1 MAALITNLATNV
13 TAPVN
18 YQLMEGLLSSA
29 KKRLPLFNGALQGEL
44 QKNSGAY
51 SVRWER
57 IENLAVATTAL
68 SEPTGNATFFNGRDA
83 VNPTVTR
90 VDATMAKYGNAITL
104 TEEVDLVQ
112 VNARAMRFMDTLGAN
127 AGESLNELMIDAVQA
142 GATTT
147 MTRFGTGVASEGA
160 VTDDITLND
169 IKYVVNQLNRN
180 SAMKVDAMGMGS
192 TNIGTAPIREAYFGI
207 CHPDIEEDIRGLT
220 GFTGVEKYAGYT
232 STYPGE
238 FGTVGGVRFCSS
250 ELAGMITA
258 DAGATDAALRSTTG
272 TVIDVYDTFIY
283 GMEAFGSVGLGER
296 HAEAIYKMYD
306 KVPTVDLIYKAPGS
320 SGVADPFDEVG
331 SLSWKAHFVGKVLN
345 GNWLGRIRTGAN
357 IIT

>member
-1 MAALITNLATNV
+1 MAALITNLATNI

-18 YQLMEGLLSSA
+18 YQLMEGLLSAA
-29 KKRLPLFNGALQGEL
+29 KKRLPFFNGALQGEL
-44 QKNSGAY
+44 SKNAGAY

-57 IENLAVATTAL
+57 IENLSVATTAL

-83 VNPTVTR
+83 VNPTITR
-90 VDATMAKYGNAITL
+90 IDAAMLKYGNAISL

-142 GATTT
+142 GVTTS

-160 VTDDITLND
+160 VTDDITVND

-180 SAMKVDAMGMGS
+180 SAMKTDPMGVGS
-192 TNIGTAPIREAYFGI
+192 RNIGSSPIRESYFGI
-207 CHPDIEEDIRGLT
+207 CHPDVEEDIRGLT
-220 GFTGVEKYAGYT
+220 GFVGVEAYGGYT
-232 STYPGE
+232 ETYPGE
-238 FGTVGGVRFCSS
+238 FGALSGVRFCTS

-272 TVIDVYDTFIY
+272 TVCDVYDTFIY
-283 GMEAFGSVGLGER
+283 GMESFGSVGLGEQ
-296 HAEAIYKMYD
+296 HAKEIYKMYD
-306 KVPTVDLIYKAPGS
+306 RVPTVDLVYHAPGT
-320 SGVADPFDEVG
+320 SGVADPFNEVG
-331 SLSWKAHFVGKVLN
+331 SLTWKAFFVGKVLN
-345 GNWLGRIRTGAN
+345 QDWIGRIRTGAN